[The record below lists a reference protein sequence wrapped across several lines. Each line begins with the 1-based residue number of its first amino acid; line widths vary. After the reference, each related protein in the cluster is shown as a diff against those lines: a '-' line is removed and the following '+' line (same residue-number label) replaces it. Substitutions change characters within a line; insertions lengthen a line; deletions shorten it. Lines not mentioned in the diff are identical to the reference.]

1 MLCRKCN
8 GIIPDGSSFCNLC
21 GAKQQLAAT
30 PRKTRKRANGE
41 GSVYKDKNTGKWIAA
56 YVEGYVLDNNGKAK
70 PVRRI
75 KKGFLSKAEAMAYI
89 PKLKEGVVVKT
100 DQNITFQGLY
110 NRFAEQHEE
119 RVSKSTM
126 DCYKAAFK
134 HYKDLWHIRFL
145 DLGIDDLQNCVDEC
159 PAGRR
164 TKENMKAL
172 GTLLYKFADSRKL
185 STPNYAQYIYV
196 GADQKGTRPS
206 FSLEQVEQIRAAIGR
221 VPGADLVYC
230 MIYTGYRP
238 NEMLSLTRESYHKD
252 GEIEYLVG
260 GFKSEAGTNRSVT
273 ISPKI
278 RSIILPKIMA
288 ANPYIFHRPDGKRMD
303 DRWFREEIFYP
314 VLAAIGIQAI
324 PDKDHPA
331 HFVPYSCRHTFSNLI
346 KAVKGNEKDK
356 SSLMGHTDPKMTQQY
371 QDSKLPELKAIT
383 DAI

>member
-8 GIIPDGSSFCNLC
+8 GIIPDGSTFCNLC
-21 GAKQQLAAT
+21 GVKQQLAAS
-30 PRKTRKRANGE
+30 PKKSRKRANGE
-41 GSVYKDKNTGKWIAA
+41 GSVYKDKTTGKWIAA
-56 YVEGYVLDNNGKAK
+56 YVEGYVLTDQGKAR
-70 PVRRI
+70 PVRRV
-75 KKGFLSKAEAMAYI
+75 KKGFSTKAEAQAFI
-89 PKLKEGVVVKT
+89 PKLKEGVTITT

-110 NRFAEQHEE
+110 NRFKEQHEE

-134 HYKDLWHIRFL
+134 HYKELWHIRFL

-172 GTLLYKFADSRKL
+172 GTLMYKYAKSRKL
-185 STPNYAQYIYV
+185 KTDNFAQYIYV
-196 GADQKGTRPS
+196 GNEQKGTRPS
-206 FSLEQVEQIRAAIGR
+206 FTMEQVELIKNAIGTI
-221 VPGADLVYC
+221 PGADYTYC

-238 NEMLSLTRESYHKD
+238 NEMLGLTRESYHKEGD
-252 GEIEYLVG
+252 IEYLVG
-260 GFKSEAGTNRSVT
+260 GFKSEAGTDRSIT

-278 RSIILPKIMA
+278 RALILPLIMK
-288 ANPYIFHRPDGKRMD
+288 ANPYVFPRMD
-303 DRWFREEIFYP
+303 GARMTDDYFRTEVFYP
-314 VLAAIGIQAI
+314 LLAALGIQDI

-331 HFVPYSCRHTFSNLI
+331 YYVPYSCRHTFSNLL
-346 KAVKGNEKDK
+346 KAAKGDEKDK
-356 SSLMGHTDPKMTQQY
+356 SSLMGHTDPKMTRQY